1 MIHGFGT
8 DPAPPPESIEDLL
21 GPRLLAAMEGLEITS
36 KKVLAG
42 KLHGERRSRRR
53 GFSID
58 FADYR
63 PYVAGDDLRYVDWNV
78 YARLDALFLKLYLDE
93 EDLSVLLLLDA
104 TPSMD
109 WGAPAKWN
117 FARRVAMA
125 IGSISLASRH
135 RLSVATWDS
144 HGVNHLRD
152 LRGRS
157 RTAELGRWLLGREIA
172 GADGGETFESGVRML
187 APTRRG
193 RGVVVILSDFLGEGD
208 PLPAMRLLGGG
219 GDDLH
224 CLQILSPQELDP
236 GACGLAGDLRLEDAE
251 DGSTRE
257 VTVTPAL
264 LRAYRAKLDARVALV
279 RDAARRSGGAHLAI
293 PSDSD
298 VESLLLDELR
308 RGGLLR

>member
-1 MIHGFGT
+1 MIHGFGQ
-8 DPAPPPESIEDLL
+8 DPAAPPETIEDLL
-21 GPRLLAAMEGLEITS
+21 GPQLLAAMEGLELTS

-63 PYVAGDDLRYVDWNV
+63 PYVAGDDLRYVDRNV

-109 WGAPAKWN
+109 WGAPSKWN

-135 RLSVATWDS
+135 RLSVATWGS
-144 HGVNHLRD
+144 HGVTYLRD

-157 RTAELGRWLLGREIA
+157 RTAELGRWLLNREVA
-172 GADGGETFESGVRML
+172 DADGDETFESGTRTI

-193 RGVVVILSDFLGEGD
+193 RGIVVVLSDFLGEGD
-208 PLPAMRLLGGG
+208 PLPALRLLGGG

-236 GACGLAGDLRLEDAE
+236 GACGLAGDLRLEDSE
-251 DGSTRE
+251 DGTTRE

-264 LRAYRAKLDARVALV
+264 LRAYRTRLDERVTLI
-279 RDAARRSGGAHLAI
+279 RDAARRCGGSHLAV

-308 RGGLLR
+308 RGGLVR